1 MSDIPLISYEHENK
15 KEREVNISK
24 AWLARSP
31 SLGPRSQATFK
42 YDTLHKAS
50 SRHKTF
56 GLFLVKNCPSTK

>member
-15 KEREVNISK
+15 KEREVKISK

-42 YDTLHKAS
+42 YNTLHKAKIVP
-50 SRHKTF
+50 RQNERV
-56 GLFLVKNCPSTK
+56 LVS

>member
-15 KEREVNISK
+15 KESEVKNSK

-42 YDTLHKAS
+42 YNTLHKA
-50 SRHKTF
+50 TF